1 MAREG
6 APPGFVPGLVRA
18 EYAWFM
24 ARVAGDA
31 GEGRAWRH
39 AAGKVIF
46 DPATERL
53 AEAAVVA
60 AEGRGEEAAQIA
72 RAGIEA
78 WEKHSM
84 GETPSAWLRERWE
97 ELAAGAKRPG

>member
-39 AAGKVIF
+39 AAG
-46 DPATERL
+46 
-53 AEAAVVA
+53 
-60 AEGRGEEAAQIA
+60 GRGEEAAQIA

>member
-53 AEAAVVA
+53 AEAAV
-60 AEGRGEEAAQIA
+60 EAAQIA

-84 GETPSAWLRERWE
+84 GETPAAWLRERWE